1 MGGAHLHRHASGGLF
16 FPMPLPQKTMTLQRG
31 TYNPVSIS
39 FVLMSGIGMLT
50 LVIVLERTLPMWFQK
65 VSSLSLIRVGVV
77 GRVP

>member
-1 MGGAHLHRHASGGLF
+1 
-16 FPMPLPQKTMTLQRG
+16 MPLPQKTMTLQRG
-31 TYNPVSIS
+31 TYNPFSIS